1 MAADL
6 GNHRTHRAPRHRQQ
20 QDATEPMILTAS
32 AAAAGTTFFKHGH
45 CSAGANCSFSHDI
58 NAFENGFRQVTGSS
72 RQPHSGTPKETASLG
87 KSSGSRLPAREGK
100 SGADHDAKPKIRT
113 KPNPDSSSEDKAA
126 NSSTRSSSTSVKTD
140 DEHSTSADDVA
151 PMRKSSVGSSSLG
164 QSVGR
169 LGQSAGLLRKDH
181 PATRVDSGVA
191 EFASGD
197 DHFDPASFFHSRDQ
211 SPSSLFA
218 SPSLGGDTGEAG
230 IGISITHSYAGL
242 GSVGSPLN
250 PRSQPIPKPRL
261 GSRRTGGS
269 DHLSPIQTGLSPQD
283 STLIDKLSISHSVNQ
298 NSLSGSPFLSS
309 SIPLLDQ
316 FRESSLSARD
326 SPGMHPFARS
336 PVPNSGIEL
345 TRHAFTSVDAAGIA
359 SAEDTAGSL
368 RSGHHHIHH
377 QHHHISYLQSVSSLN
392 AGGDS
397 HDSSRDGTPAVNP
410 IGSSRTTAMR
420 GGVSDVIG
428 RSVRSSSLIGEKRSP
443 LATQSAGDFLDRP
456 APHPLF
462 PASLAS
468 PISPL
473 TASTNG
479 FSSLSSRQR
488 SNTQIPAASD
498 SVQAHDYS
506 SLLGMHSLPNES
518 AFLPFAYG
526 NRLADSPGPHS
537 AIDTGL
543 GYGSGRSFNDPYTSF
558 GGLALSSSQRN
569 STSYTPQ
576 GSKGGQQ
583 LFSTG
588 FWNTSGAGI
597 EPGQR
602 SPAVVAISHLRK
614 WRRARLHRLSTAR
627 LVLVSATL
635 QGLTSTQPS
644 VRLHLTTLAALIS
657 PGGMATRGSNSSTSI
672 SNATGRS
679 SRNGSSAAS
688 DADGNDPFELEAE
701 NPGRPLLN
709 GDANVAPKPAFISRQ
724 VFAHKF
730 SGLSVDQLN
739 QQQKGDAVSA
749 IAQPPAN

>member
-1 MAADL
+1 
-6 GNHRTHRAPRHRQQ
+6 
-20 QDATEPMILTAS
+20 
-32 AAAAGTTFFKHGH
+32 
-45 CSAGANCSFSHDI
+45 
-58 NAFENGFRQVTGSS
+58 
-72 RQPHSGTPKETASLG
+72 
-87 KSSGSRLPAREGK
+87 
-100 SGADHDAKPKIRT
+100 
-113 KPNPDSSSEDKAA
+113 
-126 NSSTRSSSTSVKTD
+126 
-140 DEHSTSADDVA
+140 
-151 PMRKSSVGSSSLG
+151 
-164 QSVGR
+164 
-169 LGQSAGLLRKDH
+169 DH

-191 EFASGD
+191 EFASSD

-230 IGISITHSYAGL
+230 VGIGITHSYAGL

-336 PVPNSGIEL
+336 PVPNGGIEL
-345 TRHAFTSVDAAGIA
+345 TRHAFTSVDAAGITGT
-359 SAEDTAGSL
+359 EDTAGSL

-377 QHHHISYLQSVSSLN
+377 QHHHISYLKSVSSLS

-488 SNTQIPAASD
+488 SNTQIPAPSSLLHSPMAALDTGNSTTAHGLQMRNGGAPFPTASPRD

-526 NRLADSPGPHS
+526 NRLADSPGTHS

-543 GYGSGRSFNDPYTSF
+543 GYGSGRSFNDPYTVSPLRPPQSF

-588 FWNTSGAGI
+588 FWNTSGAASNQASGQSSPYI
-597 EPGQR
+597 GTMGAANSGRYFSSAQMAPGTPTSAIDGSFSLGQR
-602 SPAVVAISHLRK
+602 HTVRAHQHTAIG
-614 WRRARLHRLSTAR
+614 A
-627 LVLVSATL
+627 
-635 QGLTSTQPS
+635 
-644 VRLHLTTLAALIS
+644 AALDYTS
-657 PGGMATRGSNSSTSI
+657 SVNQPGGMATRGSNSSTSI